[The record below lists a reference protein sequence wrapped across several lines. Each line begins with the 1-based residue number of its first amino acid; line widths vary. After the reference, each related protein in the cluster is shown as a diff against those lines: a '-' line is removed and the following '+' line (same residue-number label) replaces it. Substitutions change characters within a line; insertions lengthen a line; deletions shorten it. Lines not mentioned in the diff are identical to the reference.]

1 MFESPVIFIIFYVGG
16 GLDLDFVCEGILCGY
31 SIVWSV
37 VAFWGRDDPSPF
49 EQLGSD
55 DSFSDRPELFI

>member
-1 MFESPVIFIIFYVGG
+1 MFESPVIFVIFYVGG
-16 GLDLDFVCEGILCGY
+16 GLDLDFMGEGILCGY
-31 SIVWSV
+31 SIVGSV

-49 EQLGSD
+49 EQLGCD

>member
-1 MFESPVIFIIFYVGG
+1 MFESPVVFVVFDVGG

-37 VAFWGRDDPSPF
+37 VTFWGRDDPATF
-49 EQLGSD
+49 EELCGD
-55 DSFSDRPELFI
+55 DSFGDRPELFI